1 MSPHVTDRQKE
12 ILGVIHRC
20 NETRG
25 LSPSIR
31 EIGDTLSIRSTN
43 GVNDHLKALQRKG
56 LLTRESLTARSFK
69 LTAAGLLA
77 IGKESAHGL
86 VLNPEQVK
94 QLALTLQTARI
105 AARDDSALQA
115 QIEASLKA
123 LGEPTTTKRAA

>member
-1 MSPHVTDRQKE
+1 MSPTVTDRQKE

-31 EIGDTLSIRSTN
+31 EIGDALGISSTN

-69 LTAAGLLA
+69 LTAAGLAA
-77 IGKESAHGL
+77 IGKEPAHGL
-86 VLNPEQVK
+86 MLNPDQAK
-94 QLALTLQTARI
+94 QLALTLHI
-105 AARDDSALQA
+105 ALVMAVEGSSWRA

-123 LGEPTTTKRAA
+123 LGEPTTAKRAA